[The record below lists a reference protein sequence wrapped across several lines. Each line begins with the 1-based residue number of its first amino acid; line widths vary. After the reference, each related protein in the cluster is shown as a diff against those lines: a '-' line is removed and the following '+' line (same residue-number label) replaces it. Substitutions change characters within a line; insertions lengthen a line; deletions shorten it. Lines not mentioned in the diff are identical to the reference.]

1 MSFLVTL
8 LALTLG
14 GIAALFFIINFYP
27 LKRKGAKFKSPI
39 KIPRAEIQDDKWGIR
54 GEVHGV
60 RITNNDSNDR
70 EALIE
75 AKVGFKDTL
84 LIPVKESQLVPIQP
98 LQAITGAMGRP
109 RWRVAYNSNSKATT
123 EELKMQDQLKQME
136 ISKDTYKDRYLKLH
150 NDFYYYQDK
159 MNKYVR
165 ELASASKPAF
175 KKPA

>member
-14 GIAALFFIINFYP
+14 SIAALFFIINFYP

-84 LIPVKESQLVPIQP
+84 LIPVKESQLMPIKP
-98 LQAITGAMGRP
+98 LQALSGAMGRP

-123 EELKMQDQLKQME
+123 EELKIQDILQRMQLDRD
-136 ISKDTYKDRYLKLH
+136 SYKDRYLKLQ

-159 MNKYVR
+159 MSKYVR
-165 ELASASKPAF
+165 ELSQASKPSPP
-175 KKPA
+175 KY